1 MIDWDREILYDRINR
16 RVDIM
21 LESGLLEEAREFF
34 THEDYVT
41 ASQAI
46 GYKELK
52 PYFDGEKE
60 LSECVEHLKQ
70 ETRKYAKRQLTWFR
84 KDSRICLISAGE
96 TTKYDEILK
105 NAEKIIKK
113 YSFF

>member
-1 MIDWDREILYDRINR
+1 MR
-16 RVDIM
+16 IM
-21 LESGLLEEAREFF
+21 LLRHRLS
-34 THEDYVT
+34 
-41 ASQAI
+41 AI
-46 GYKELK
+46 RSLS
-52 PYFDGEKE
+52 PFDGEKE

-84 KDSRICLISAGE
+84 KDSRISLISAGE